1 MAKLVIVES
10 PAKAGTIKKY
20 LGKDYEVVASV
31 GHVRD
36 LPVSS
41 LGVDVEN
48 DFKPKYI
55 MMRGKK
61 DVIND
66 IKKKAAKSERVYL
79 ATDPDREGEA
89 ISWHLAYMLGLDVNE
104 KNRVTF
110 NEISKKAVTEGLKH
124 PARINLD
131 MVDAQQ
137 ARRVLDRLVG
147 YKISP
152 FLWKKIK
159 KGLSAGR
166 VQSVVVR
173 MLCDRERE
181 IEAFVPE
188 EYWSLAAQFK
198 GIGKAKYTA
207 NFYGNKD
214 GKIEL
219 KNKEQTDAVLMA
231 LEGAD
236 YVVRDVTKKKKT
248 VRPMPPYITST
259 LQREASRRFGFRP
272 EITMRTAQQ
281 LYEGIDIQDIGST
294 GLITYMRT
302 DSLRISEDAAQA
314 ARNYIIDTYGKE
326 YCPAS
331 VNVFTK
337 SKNAQ
342 DAHEAIRPTDVT
354 LVPDRIKDS
363 LTPQQYRLYKLI
375 WSRFVACQMANKVL
389 EVTAVEIAANDY
401 LFKLTHNKVTFDGYA
416 KLYSESRD
424 DEDTPSKGIPE
435 MAVGDV
441 LPFLGLL
448 TEQKFTQPP
457 ARYTDDT
464 LIKAMEDKGIG
475 RPSTY
480 APTIATI
487 ISRDYAE
494 REKKV
499 LSPTALGETVNQVMT
514 ENFKD
519 IVNVKFTA
527 AMEDNLEKVAEGAV
541 GWVDVIRDFYGD
553 FAKTLAEADKKFEG
567 IKIKV
572 PEEVTDIICEKC
584 GRNMVIRNGKNG
596 KFLACPGFPQCRNT
610 KSILVETP
618 GKCPICG
625 ARVVEKKTRK
635 GKTYYACEHLPKCG
649 FMTWDKP
656 LADTCPQCGGTLF
669 QEVRRG
675 GKTHCL
681 KDGCGFEKQSEKKHE
696 D

>member
-61 DVIND
+61 DIIND
-66 IKKKAAKSERVYL
+66 IKKKAAKCDKVYL

-89 ISWHLAYMLGLDVNE
+89 ISWHLAFMLGLDPCE

-110 NEISKKAVTEGLKH
+110 NEISKKAVTEGIKN
-124 PARINLD
+124 PACINLD

-181 IEAFVPE
+181 IEAFVPD
-188 EYWSLAAQFK
+188 EYWTLAAQFK
-198 GIGKAKYTA
+198 GSGKGKYVA
-207 NFYGNKD
+207 NFFGD
-214 GKIEL
+214 QSGKIEL
-219 KNKEQTDAVLMA
+219 KTKEQVDGIVSNLD
-231 LEGAD
+231 GAEYIVSD
-236 YVVRDVTKKKKT
+236 IAKKKKT

-259 LQREASRRFGFRP
+259 LQREASRRYGFRP

-281 LYEGIDIQDIGST
+281 LYEGIDVAGIGST

-302 DSLRISEDAAQA
+302 DSLRISDDAARS
-314 ARNYIIDTYGKE
+314 AREYIVENFGKE
-326 YCPAS
+326 YCPSS
-331 VNVFTK
+331 VQVYTK
-337 SKNAQ
+337 AKNAQ
-342 DAHEAIRPTDVT
+342 DAHEAIRPTDVALT
-354 LVPDRIKDS
+354 PDKIKDS
-363 LTPQQYRLYKLI
+363 LTLQQYRLYKLI
-375 WSRFVACQMANKVL
+375 WSRFIACQMTAKIL
-389 EVTAVEIAANDY
+389 DVTSVEITANQY
-401 LFKLTHNKVTFDGYA
+401 LFKLVHNKVAFDGYS
-416 KLYSESRD
+416 KLYSESTD
-424 DEDTPSKGIPE
+424 EEDTKSKNIPE
-435 MAVGDV
+435 MKVGEK
-441 LPFLGLL
+441 LPFLELL

-480 APTIATI
+480 APTIATV

-494 REKKV
+494 RQKKA
-499 LSPTALGETVNQVMT
+499 LMPTPLGETVNQVMT

-527 AMEDNLEKVAEGAV
+527 AMEDNLERVAEGELP
-541 GWVDVIRDFYGD
+541 WVDVIRDFYKG
-553 FAKTLAEADKKFEG
+553 FSKTLSEADKKFEG

-618 GKCPICG
+618 GKCPVCG
-625 ARVVEKKTRK
+625 GKVVEKKTRK
-635 GKTYYACEHLPKCG
+635 GKTYYACENLPQCS

-656 LADTCPQCGGTLF
+656 LAETCPGCGGTLYR
-669 QEVRRG
+669 ELRRG
-675 GKTHCL
+675 GKIHCL
-681 KDGCGFEKQSEKKHE
+681 KEGCGFEKQAEKKNE
-696 D
+696 G

>member
-41 LGVDVEN
+41 LGVDVDN

-66 IKKKAAKSERVYL
+66 IKKKAAKADAVFL

-89 ISWHLAYMLGLDVNE
+89 ISWHLAYMLGLDTDK

-110 NEISKKAVTEGLKH
+110 NEISKKAVLEGMKH
-124 PARINLD
+124 PACINQD

-198 GIGKAKYTA
+198 GVGKAKYVA
-207 NFYGNKD
+207 NFYGKHD

-219 KNKEQTDAVLMA
+219 KTQEQTEAIVAA
-231 LEGAD
+231 LDGAQYTVSD
-236 YVVRDVTKKKKT
+236 IAKKKKS
-248 VRPMPPYITST
+248 VKPMPPYITST

-281 LYEGIDIQDIGST
+281 LYEGIDIDGVGST

-302 DSLRISEDAAQA
+302 DSLRISDDAAQA
-314 ARNYIIDTYGKE
+314 ARDYVVKTYGKE
-326 YCPAS
+326 YCPS
-331 VNVFTK
+331 SPNVFTK

-342 DAHEAIRPTDVT
+342 DAHEAIRPTDVN
-354 LVPDRIKDS
+354 LIPDRIKDS

-375 WSRFVACQMANKVL
+375 WSRFVACQMANKTL
-389 EVTAVEIAANDY
+389 DVTTVEITANDY
-401 LFKLTHNKVTFDGYA
+401 LFKLTHNKVVFDGYA
-416 KLYSESRD
+416 KLYSESKD
-424 DEDTPSKGIPE
+424 EEDTPSKGIPD
-435 MAVGDV
+435 MQKGDV

-480 APTIATI
+480 APTIATV

-494 REKKV
+494 REKKI
-499 LSPTALGETVNQVMT
+499 LSPTPLGETVNQVMT

-527 AMEDNLEKVAEGAV
+527 AMEDNLEKVADGEV
-541 GWVDVIRDFYGD
+541 EWVEVIRDFYGD
-553 FAKTLAEADKKFEG
+553 FAKTLAQADKKFEG
-567 IKIKV
+567 VKIKV

-610 KSILVETP
+610 KSILVETE
-618 GKCPICG
+618 GNCPLCG
-625 ARVVEKKTRK
+625 GRIVERKTRK
-635 GKTYYACEHLPKCG
+635 GKTYYACEKGKDCG

-656 LADTCPQCGGTLF
+656 LAETCPNCGQSLF
-669 QEVRRG
+669 REMRRG
-675 GKTHCL
+675 GKIHCL
-681 KDGCGFEKQSEKKHE
+681 KDGCGFEKQPEKKNE

>member
-66 IKKKAAKSERVYL
+66 IKKKAAKCDRVYL

-89 ISWHLAYMLGLDVNE
+89 ISWHLAYMLGLDTSQ

-110 NEISKKAVTEGLKH
+110 NEISKKAVTEGIKH
-124 PARINLD
+124 PACINQD

-181 IEAFVPE
+181 IEAFTPE
-188 EYWSLAAQFK
+188 EYWTLAAQFK
-198 GIGKAKYTA
+198 GVGKAKFIA
-207 NFYGNKD
+207 HFHGDKN

-219 KNKEQTDAVLMA
+219 KNQEQTDAILQA
-231 LEGAD
+231 LDGAE
-236 YVVRDVTKKKKT
+236 YIVTDVTTKKKA

-281 LYEGIDIQDIGST
+281 LYEGIDIQGLGST

-302 DSLRISEDAAQA
+302 DSLRISEDAAQD
-314 ARNYIIDTYGKE
+314 ARKYIVDTFGKE
-326 YCPAS
+326 YCPAT

-375 WSRFVACQMANKVL
+375 WSRFVACQMANKQL
-389 EVTAVEIAANDY
+389 DVTAVEITANGY
-401 LFKLTHNKVTFDGYA
+401 IFKLTHNKITFDGYA
-416 KLYSESRD
+416 KLYTESRD
-424 DEDTPSKGIPE
+424 EEDVPSKGIPE
-435 MAVGDV
+435 LTVGDV
-441 LPFLGLL
+441 LPFLELL

-480 APTIATI
+480 APTIATV
-487 ISRDYAE
+487 ISRDYAQ

-499 LSPTALGETVNQVMT
+499 LSPTPLGETVNQVMI

-527 AMEDNLEKVAEGAV
+527 AMEDNLEKVADGEV
-541 GWVDVIRDFYGD
+541 DWVEVIRDFYGD
-553 FAKTLAEADKKFEG
+553 FAKTLATADKKFEG

-572 PEEVTDIICEKC
+572 PEEETDIVCEKC
-584 GRNMVIRNGKNG
+584 GRKMVIRNGRNG

-618 GKCPICG
+618 GQCPICG
-625 ARVVEKKTRK
+625 ARVIEKKTRK
-635 GKTYYACEHLPKCG
+635 GKTYYACEHVPTCS

-656 LADTCPQCGGTLF
+656 LADICPQCGGTLF
-669 QEVRRG
+669 REMRRG
-675 GKTHCL
+675 GKIHCL
-681 KDGCGFEKQSEKKHE
+681 KDGCNFEKQPEKKNE

>member
-89 ISWHLAYMLGLDVNE
+89 ISWHLAYMLGLDINE

-198 GIGKAKYTA
+198 GIGKAKYIA

-219 KNKEQTDAVLMA
+219 KNKEQTDAVLAA

-236 YVVRDVTKKKKT
+236 YIVSAVTKKKKT

-281 LYEGIDIQDIGST
+281 LYEGIDIQGIGST

-314 ARNYIIDTYGKE
+314 ARSYIVNTYGKE
-326 YCPAS
+326 YCPAT

-354 LVPDRIKDS
+354 LVPDRIKES

-375 WSRFVACQMANKVL
+375 WSRFVACQMASKVL
-389 EVTAVEIAANDY
+389 EVTAVEITANEH
-401 LFKLTHNKVTFDGYA
+401 LFKLTHNKVTFDGYT

-424 DEDTPSKGIPE
+424 DEDIPSKGIPE
-435 MAVGDV
+435 MTVGDV
-441 LPFLGLL
+441 LPFLELL

-499 LSPTALGETVNQVMT
+499 LAPTPLGETVNQVMT

-527 AMEDNLEKVAEGAV
+527 AMENNLEKVAEGEV

-553 FAKTLAEADKKFEG
+553 FAETLAEADKKFEG

-618 GKCPICG
+618 GKCPVCG

-656 LADTCPQCGGTLF
+656 LVDTCPQCGGTLF
-669 QEVRRG
+669 REVRRG

>member
-61 DVIND
+61 EVIND
-66 IKKKAAKSERVYL
+66 IKKKAAKADAVYL

-89 ISWHLAYMLGLDVNE
+89 ISWHLAYMLGLDTSK

-110 NEISKKAVTEGLKH
+110 NEISKKAVLEGMKH
-124 PARINLD
+124 PACINQD

-181 IEAFVPE
+181 IEAFIPE

-198 GIGKAKYTA
+198 GVGKAKYIA
-207 NFYGNKD
+207 HFYGNTD

-219 KNKEQTDAVLMA
+219 KTKEQTDAVVAA
-231 LEGAD
+231 LDGAR
-236 YVVRDVTKKKKT
+236 YVVSDITKKKKT
-248 VRPMPPYITST
+248 VKPMPPYITST

-281 LYEGIDIQDIGST
+281 LYEGIDIEGVGST

-302 DSLRISEDAAQA
+302 DSLRISDDAAQS
-314 ARNYIIDTYGKE
+314 ARDYIVKTYGEE
-326 YCPAS
+326 YCPS
-331 VNVFTK
+331 SPNVFTK
-337 SKNAQ
+337 SKNSQ
-342 DAHEAIRPTDVT
+342 DAHEAIRPTDVN
-354 LVPDRIKDS
+354 LIPDRIKDS

-375 WSRFVACQMANKVL
+375 WSRFVACQMSNKTL
-389 EVTAVEIAANDY
+389 DVTTVEITANDY
-401 LFKLTHNKVTFDGYA
+401 LFKLTHNKIVFDGYA
-416 KLYSESRD
+416 KLYTESKD
-424 DEDTPSKGIPE
+424 EEDTPSKGIPE
-435 MAVGDV
+435 MQVGEV
-441 LPFLGLL
+441 LPFMELI

-457 ARYTDDT
+457 SRYTDDT

-480 APTIATI
+480 APTIATV

-494 REKKV
+494 REKKI
-499 LSPTALGETVNQVMT
+499 LSPTPLGETVNQVMT

-527 AMEDNLEKVAEGAV
+527 AMEDNLEKVADGEV
-541 GWVDVIRDFYGD
+541 EWVEVIRDFYGD
-553 FAKTLAEADKKFEG
+553 FAKTLAQADKKFEG

-610 KSILVETP
+610 KSILVETE
-618 GKCPICG
+618 GKCPLCG
-625 ARVVEKKTRK
+625 NQIVERKTRK
-635 GKTYYACEHLPKCG
+635 GKTYYACEKGKDCG

-656 LADTCPQCGGTLF
+656 LAETCPKCGKTLF
-669 QEVRRG
+669 REMRRG
-675 GKTHCL
+675 GKIHCL
-681 KDGCGFEKQSEKKHE
+681 QDGCGFEKQPEKKNE

>member
-41 LGVDVEN
+41 LGVDVDN

-61 DVIND
+61 DIIND
-66 IKKKAAKSERVYL
+66 IKKKAAKSDAVFL

-89 ISWHLAYMLGLDVNE
+89 ISWHLAYMLGLDIE
-104 KNRVTF
+104 QKNRVTF
-110 NEISKKAVTEGLKH
+110 NEISKKAVLEGIKH
-124 PARINLD
+124 PACINQD

-181 IEAFVPE
+181 IEAFIPE

-198 GIGKAKYTA
+198 GIGKAKYAA
-207 NFYGNKD
+207 NFYGNAN

-219 KNKEQTDAVLMA
+219 KNQEQTNAIVAA
-231 LEGAD
+231 LDGAQ
-236 YVVRDVTKKKKT
+236 YVVSDIARKKKAVK
-248 VRPMPPYITST
+248 PMPPYITST

-281 LYEGIDIQDIGST
+281 LYEGIEIDGVGST

-302 DSLRISEDAAQA
+302 DSLRISNDAAQA
-314 ARNYIIDTYGKE
+314 AREYIVNAYGKE
-326 YCPAS
+326 YCPS
-331 VNVFTK
+331 SPHVFTK

-342 DAHEAIRPTDVT
+342 DAHEAIRPTDVNLT
-354 LVPDRIKDS
+354 PDRIKDS

-375 WSRFVACQMANKVL
+375 WSRFVACQMANKTL
-389 EVTAVEIAANDY
+389 DVTTVEIKANDY
-401 LFKLTHNKVTFDGYA
+401 LFKLTHNKVVFDGYA
-416 KLYSESRD
+416 KLYTESKD
-424 DEDTPSKGIPE
+424 EEDTPSKGIPE
-435 MAVGDV
+435 MQVGDV
-441 LPFLGLL
+441 LPFLGLF

-480 APTIATI
+480 APTIATVI
-487 ISRDYAE
+487 GRDYAQ
-494 REKKV
+494 REKKI
-499 LSPTALGETVNQVMT
+499 LSPTPLGETVNQVMI

-527 AMEDNLEKVAEGAV
+527 AMEDNLEKVADGDV
-541 GWVDVIRDFYGD
+541 NWVEVIRDFYGD
-553 FAKTLAEADKKFEG
+553 FSNTLAQADKKFEG

-618 GKCPICG
+618 GNCPLCG
-625 ARVVEKKTRK
+625 SRIIERKTRK
-635 GKTYYACEHLPKCG
+635 GKTYYACEKGKDCG

-656 LADTCPQCGGTLF
+656 LAETCPQCGQTLF
-669 QEVRRG
+669 REMRRG
-675 GKTHCL
+675 GKIHCL
-681 KDGCGFEKQSEKKHE
+681 KDGCGFEKQPEKKNE

>member
-41 LGVDVEN
+41 LGVDIEN

-66 IKKKAAKSERVYL
+66 IKKKAAKSECVYL

-89 ISWHLAYMLGLDVNE
+89 ISWHLAYMLGLDINQ

-110 NEISKKAVTEGLKH
+110 NEISKKAVTEGIKH
-124 PARINLD
+124 PACINQD

-181 IEAFVPE
+181 IEAFIPE

-198 GIGKAKYTA
+198 GVGKAKYTA

-219 KNKEQTDAVLMA
+219 KNKEQTDAVLAA

-236 YVVRDVTKKKKT
+236 YVVSDVAKKKKT

-281 LYEGIDIQDIGST
+281 LYEGIDIQGVGST

-302 DSLRISEDAAQA
+302 DSLRISEDAAQS
-314 ARNYIIDTYGKE
+314 ARQYIIDTYGKE

-363 LTPQQYRLYKLI
+363 LTSQQYRLYKLI

-389 EVTAVEIAANDY
+389 EVTAVEIKANDY
-401 LFKLTHNKVTFDGYA
+401 LFKLTHNKITFDGYA

-435 MAVGDV
+435 MTVGDV

-480 APTIATI
+480 APTIATV

-499 LSPTALGETVNQVMT
+499 LSPTPLGETVNQVMT

-527 AMEDNLEKVAEGAV
+527 AMENNLEKVAEGAV
-541 GWVDVIRDFYGD
+541 GWVDIIRDFYGD
-553 FAKTLAEADKKFEG
+553 FAKTLAQADKKFEG

-618 GKCPICG
+618 GKCPVCG

-649 FMTWDKP
+649 FMTWNKP
-656 LADTCPQCGGTLF
+656 LADFCPQCGGTLF
-669 QEVRRG
+669 RETRRG

-681 KDGCGFEKQSEKKHE
+681 KDGCGFEKQPEKRHE
-696 D
+696 N

>member
-36 LPVSS
+36 LPISS

-66 IKKKAAKSERVYL
+66 IKKKAAKCERVYL

-89 ISWHLAYMLGLDVNE
+89 ISWHLAYMLGLDINE
-104 KNRVTF
+104 KNRITF

-124 PARINLD
+124 PACINLD

-198 GIGKAKYTA
+198 GVGKAKYTA

-219 KNKEQTDAVLMA
+219 TNKEQTDAVLVA
-231 LEGAD
+231 LEGAS
-236 YVVRDVTKKKKT
+236 YVVSDVAKKKKT

-281 LYEGIDIQDIGST
+281 LYEGIDIQGVGST

-314 ARNYIIDTYGKE
+314 ARNYVVDTYGKE

-354 LVPDRIKDS
+354 LIPDRIKDS

-389 EVTAVEIAANDY
+389 EVTAVEVTANNY

-435 MAVGDV
+435 MMVGDE

-480 APTIATI
+480 APTIATV

-499 LSPTALGETVNQVMT
+499 LSPTPLGETVNQVMT

-527 AMEDNLEKVAEGAV
+527 AMENNLEKVAEGAV

-553 FAKTLAEADKKFEG
+553 FSKTLAEADKKFEG

-618 GKCPICG
+618 GKCPNCG

-635 GKTYYACEHLPKCG
+635 GKTYYACEHLSECG

-656 LADTCPQCGGTLF
+656 LADVCPQCGGSLF
-669 QEVRRG
+669 REVRRG

>member
-66 IKKKAAKSERVYL
+66 IKKKAAKCERVYL

-89 ISWHLAYMLGLDVNE
+89 ISWHLAYMLGLDINE
-104 KNRVTF
+104 KNRITF

-124 PARINLD
+124 PACINLD

-198 GIGKAKYTA
+198 GVGKAKYTA

-219 KNKEQTDAVLMA
+219 KNKEQVDAILHD
-231 LEGAD
+231 LDGAD
-236 YVVRDVTKKKKT
+236 YVVSDVTKKKKT

-281 LYEGIDIQDIGST
+281 LYEGIDIQGIGST

-314 ARNYIIDTYGKE
+314 ARNYIVDTYGKE

-354 LVPDRIKDS
+354 LIPDRIKDS

-389 EVTAVEIAANDY
+389 EVTAVEITARDY

-435 MAVGDV
+435 MAAGDV

-480 APTIATI
+480 APTIATV

-499 LSPTALGETVNQVMT
+499 LSPTPLGETVNQVMT

-527 AMEDNLEKVAEGAV
+527 AMENNLEKVAEGSV

-596 KFLACPGFPQCRNT
+596 KFLACPGFPKCRNT

-618 GKCPICG
+618 GKCPVCG

-635 GKTYYACEHLPKCG
+635 GKTYYACEHLPECG

-669 QEVRRG
+669 REVRRG

-681 KDGCGFEKQSEKKHE
+681 KDGCGFEKQPEKKHE